1 MRPNEKTRKA
11 IWVGLG
17 VCVGLGAL
25 LGVVW
30 PVETQEVDLGLS
42 GAYDG
47 TVRITR
53 DGSGRMVFYDNEVT
67 TPVTLFE
74 LKVSETDH
82 GELLGLG
89 DDDHAQYHTTG
100 RHDTAHSAT
109 YNDALAIGAD
119 VDGNVTLG
127 AHVGDQ
133 DIHLDRGDA
142 ETVSGVWTFSAAPKM
157 NAGVEFDAGNESLTY
172 NGVSSAFVFSKTINP
187 PNIDTGQGVTE
198 VYPMDQAVRTT
209 DKPAFTAL
217 AAGAG
222 YLATSPPTNGAI
234 VEGNVGIGITSPD
247 GKLHVHAGSAGTVA
261 AVTFADDLV
270 VEGNG
275 ATGISI
281 LKPDA
286 SDARLVFGGPAGNVN
301 TVFRQHGTTEFSI
314 SNQAVENVR
323 FRNDW
328 IKFNLANANLDMIVE
343 GQTDANLLH
352 TDASTDRVGIGTAT
366 PGSKLD
372 VAGDVDVSAG
382 DLKLNGAIRV
392 ENDGDAI
399 FKDLKVNALPI
410 FVPSATQVIDATTDT
425 ISADAGLVR
434 LDPTADLALV
444 SEPTIADGQTGQIL
458 MLINV
463 DSTFY
468 VKLYDNDFAGLSN
481 LQLGALSRQIEEND
495 ILTLVFTGTYW
506 VEQGFV
512 DN

>member
-1 MRPNEKTRKA
+1 M
-11 IWVGLG
+11 
-17 VCVGLGAL
+17 
-25 LGVVW
+25 VW

-42 GAYDG
+42 GAYDS

-100 RHDTAHSAT
+100 RHGTAHT
-109 YNDALAIGAD
+109 ETFNDALAISPD
-119 VDGNVTLG
+119 VDANATLG
-127 AHVGDQ
+127 AHMGDE

-142 ETVSGVWTFSAAPKM
+142 ETISGIWSFSAAPRM
-157 NAGVEFDAGNESLTY
+157 NAGVEFDSGNESLTY
-172 NGVSSAFVFSKTINP
+172 NGGSSAFVFSETINP
-187 PNIDTGQGVTE
+187 LDIDTGQGLTE

-217 AAGAG
+217 AAGTG

-247 GKLHVHAGSAGTVA
+247 GKLHVLSGSAGTVT
-261 AVTFADDLV
+261 AVTYADDLV

-275 ATGISI
+275 STGISI

-286 SDARLVFGGPAGNVN
+286 SDGRLVFGGPAGNIN
-301 TVFRQHGTTEFSI
+301 TIFRQHAATEFSI
-314 SNQAVENVR
+314 SNQGIENVR

-343 GQTDANLLH
+343 GQTDANLLY
-352 TDASTDRVGIGTAT
+352 TDASTDRVGIGTAV

-372 VAGDVDVSAG
+372 VVGVLDVRTG
-382 DLKLNGAIRV
+382 DLKLNGTIRV
-392 ENDGDAI
+392 ENDGDAS

-410 FVPSATQVIDATTDT
+410 FVPSATQALDATTDT
-425 ISADAGLVR
+425 ITANAGLVR
-434 LDPTADLALV
+434 LDPTTDLALV

-468 VKLYDNDFAGLSN
+468 VKLWDNDFAGLSN